1 MHEGMVQ
8 SVISNA
14 GVDVDVYDLDVSD
27 YPDEGEQDEAD
38 KLEKEFNELS
48 NQPGW
53 GDGW

>member
-1 MHEGMVQ
+1 ME
-8 SVISNA
+8 
-14 GVDVDVYDLDVSD
+14 DV

-53 GDGW
+53 GDVW